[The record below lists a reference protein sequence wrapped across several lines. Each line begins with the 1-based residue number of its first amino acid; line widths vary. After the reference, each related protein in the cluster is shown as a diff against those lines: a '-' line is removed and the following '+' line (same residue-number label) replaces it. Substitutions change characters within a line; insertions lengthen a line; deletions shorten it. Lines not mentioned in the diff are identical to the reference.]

1 MVGVDDEQFKVMI
14 GKVMDPSEVKGVW
27 QRLGKIPI
35 LPPAPPPPE
44 PKAKGKG
51 KGKGK
56 KK

>member
-1 MVGVDDEQFKVMI
+1 MVGLDDEQFKAVI

-51 KGKGK
+51 KGKK
-56 KK
+56 K